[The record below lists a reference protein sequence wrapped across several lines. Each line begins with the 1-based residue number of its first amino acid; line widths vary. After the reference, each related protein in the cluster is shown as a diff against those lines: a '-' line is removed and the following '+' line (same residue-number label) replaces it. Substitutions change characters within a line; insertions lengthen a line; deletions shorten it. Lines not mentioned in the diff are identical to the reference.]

1 MAKEQIAKDRKK
13 AGIVILS
20 LAAGMSVFLCMAT
33 LLCSQAA
40 REYNPSYRDFDM
52 VIKNDTVQKEEPEE
66 RLQIFDQELL
76 KKLNGIDGIAEIAPL
91 VYAEIAVPWE
101 PGFADQWMREFY
113 EMWMTIPYEDDLAEY
128 KESPENFGSSLVG
141 IGREDF
147 EALNEMSPQPVD
159 EEDFL
164 SGKTCLLFRNGLDLK
179 NSDVKGK
186 SVTCT
191 EYGNRENART
201 FEIAGLVDEN
211 AYTALLGY
219 PPTIIVS
226 RQAVEE
232 FAEEPVIFKAGIR
245 YEKKRLSIWERIL
258 QTGGYQPSDAGKET
272 EDAILSVM
280 EDSPFHR
287 DYSYESRIRMM
298 EEAKK
303 AQGNMMEAG
312 IGAALILALIGV
324 MNYINTFVGNIQN
337 RRVEIA
343 VLESIGMTGR
353 QVKKMLLLEGFLYA
367 AGAWGVT
374 AVLGTAVTYMIYQS
388 MNYMD
393 ADFMIPL
400 LPVLGMMALSAAVCV
415 SVPAA
420 AYRKIEKEGIVEY
433 ITMPC

>member
-1 MAKEQIAKDRKK
+1 
-13 AGIVILS
+13 
-20 LAAGMSVFLCMAT
+20 
-33 LLCSQAA
+33 
-40 REYNPSYRDFDM
+40 
-52 VIKNDTVQKEEPEE
+52 
-66 RLQIFDQELL
+66 
-76 KKLNGIDGIAEIAPL
+76 
-91 VYAEIAVPWE
+91 
-101 PGFADQWMREFY
+101 
-113 EMWMTIPYEDDLAEY
+113 
-128 KESPENFGSSLVG
+128 
-141 IGREDF
+141 
-147 EALNEMSPQPVD
+147 
-159 EEDFL
+159 
-164 SGKTCLLFRNGLDLK
+164 
-179 NSDVKGK
+179 
-186 SVTCT
+186 
-191 EYGNRENART
+191 
-201 FEIAGLVDEN
+201 
-211 AYTALLGY
+211 
-219 PPTIIVS
+219 
-226 RQAVEE
+226 
-232 FAEEPVIFKAGIR
+232 
-245 YEKKRLSIWERIL
+245 
-258 QTGGYQPSDAGKET
+258 
-272 EDAILSVM
+272 
-280 EDSPFHR
+280 
-287 DYSYESRIRMM
+287 M

-374 AVLGTAVTYMIYQS
+374 AVLGTAMTYMIYQS

>member
-1 MAKEQIAKDRKK
+1 
-13 AGIVILS
+13 
-20 LAAGMSVFLCMAT
+20 
-33 LLCSQAA
+33 
-40 REYNPSYRDFDM
+40 
-52 VIKNDTVQKEEPEE
+52 
-66 RLQIFDQELL
+66 
-76 KKLNGIDGIAEIAPL
+76 
-91 VYAEIAVPWE
+91 
-101 PGFADQWMREFY
+101 
-113 EMWMTIPYEDDLAEY
+113 
-128 KESPENFGSSLVG
+128 
-141 IGREDF
+141 
-147 EALNEMSPQPVD
+147 
-159 EEDFL
+159 
-164 SGKTCLLFRNGLDLK
+164 
-179 NSDVKGK
+179 
-186 SVTCT
+186 
-191 EYGNRENART
+191 
-201 FEIAGLVDEN
+201 
-211 AYTALLGY
+211 
-219 PPTIIVS
+219 
-226 RQAVEE
+226 
-232 FAEEPVIFKAGIR
+232 
-245 YEKKRLSIWERIL
+245 
-258 QTGGYQPSDAGKET
+258 
-272 EDAILSVM
+272 
-280 EDSPFHR
+280 
-287 DYSYESRIRMM
+287 M

>member
-1 MAKEQIAKDRKK
+1 
-13 AGIVILS
+13 
-20 LAAGMSVFLCMAT
+20 
-33 LLCSQAA
+33 
-40 REYNPSYRDFDM
+40 
-52 VIKNDTVQKEEPEE
+52 
-66 RLQIFDQELL
+66 
-76 KKLNGIDGIAEIAPL
+76 
-91 VYAEIAVPWE
+91 
-101 PGFADQWMREFY
+101 
-113 EMWMTIPYEDDLAEY
+113 
-128 KESPENFGSSLVG
+128 
-141 IGREDF
+141 
-147 EALNEMSPQPVD
+147 
-159 EEDFL
+159 
-164 SGKTCLLFRNGLDLK
+164 
-179 NSDVKGK
+179 
-186 SVTCT
+186 
-191 EYGNRENART
+191 
-201 FEIAGLVDEN
+201 
-211 AYTALLGY
+211 
-219 PPTIIVS
+219 
-226 RQAVEE
+226 
-232 FAEEPVIFKAGIR
+232 
-245 YEKKRLSIWERIL
+245 
-258 QTGGYQPSDAGKET
+258 
-272 EDAILSVM
+272 
-280 EDSPFHR
+280 
-287 DYSYESRIRMM
+287 MM